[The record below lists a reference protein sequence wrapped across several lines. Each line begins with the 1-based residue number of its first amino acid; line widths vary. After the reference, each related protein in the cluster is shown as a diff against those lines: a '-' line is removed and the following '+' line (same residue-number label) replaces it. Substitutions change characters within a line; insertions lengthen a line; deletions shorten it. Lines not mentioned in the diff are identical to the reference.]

1 LMANRAGIV
10 SVDVEPNLGA
20 IPGKLDAL
28 ARGLRPLG
36 VKVDLIGGVAEKLER
51 DRAAGQRALDG
62 INTNRAQ
69 GELRALGSTGER
81 ELTRL
86 GSSARLSSEALLTV
100 GAGSIYAGGR
110 ILGAL
115 KPATQAAADLNEAVG
130 TTTTLF
136 GAQAAAVEQYASKAD
151 RALGLSK
158 RQALEGLNTFGNYAG
173 TARKAGDEAVQFSQK
188 LLAASADLGAAF
200 GQDTAQ
206 VIADIGSGLR
216 GESDPLEKYG
226 IFLQET
232 EVRDAA
238 LRAGLIKTKNEALD
252 PRAKILAANNI
263 ILEKAAQF
271 EG

>member
-1 LMANRAGIV
+1 
-10 SVDVEPNLGA
+10 
-20 IPGKLDAL
+20 
-28 ARGLRPLG
+28 
-36 VKVDLIGGVAEKLER
+36 
-51 DRAAGQRALDG
+51 
-62 INTNRAQ
+62 
-69 GELRALGSTGER
+69 
-81 ELTRL
+81 
-86 GSSARLSSEALLTV
+86 
-100 GAGSIYAGGR
+100 
-110 ILGAL
+110 
-115 KPATQAAADLNEAVG
+115 
-130 TTTTLF
+130 
-136 GAQAAAVEQYASKAD
+136 
-151 RALGLSK
+151 
-158 RQALEGLNTFGNYAG
+158 
-173 TARKAGDEAVQFSQK
+173 EAVQFSQK

-271 EG
+271 EGTFAREATGAAGAAKIATAEMENAQTSIGEGLTPIMAGAAKTVSFLVEQLNRIPGATKVIGGGLALLGGAAIVGGGITSILGAVKAVQEFRNRSAEAGA